1 MLSRRE
7 KLLQQIDIASL
18 YIAKIFPTRK
28 NLPPKDRKERRR
40 RSHTVRLNLDEQN
53 QMTLRTVLADVII
66 FALDLLALVRHV
78 LVNQVKVRCVVT
90 AALMAYLI
98 CYQISITQPLR
109 PGDTLRPGRYRSRC
123 GILSIFP
130 EKYTGCHPATFHLG
144 NDGVLSVRDR
154 SSYTSSFW
162 SIWKSKKL
170 STSKL
175 AKYCWNKELKVD
187 HDGRM
192 SYCGL
197 DIKMQLSDK
206 IMDRYVNLWPFQVEP
221 PGWRAF

>member
-53 QMTLRTVLADVII
+53 QMTLPTVLADVII
-66 FALDLLALVRHV
+66 FALDLLGLVRHV

-170 STSKL
+170 ATSKL

-197 DIKMQLSDK
+197 DIKMQLSDT
-206 IMDRYVNLWPFQVEP
+206 IMDRYVSLWPFQVEP